1 MDFRLGEDLGLED
14 NLMDGFTFEDIILQV
29 HCNCRK
35 INEES
40 VRQEIKELVL
50 LGMEDMTEL
59 LDRNIDV
66 IMKEAM
72 KGREV

>member
-1 MDFRLGEDLGLED
+1 MDFRLGEDLSLED

-29 HCNCRK
+29 HCNCRN
-35 INEES
+35 INEKS
-40 VRQEIKELVL
+40 VRQEVKELVL
-50 LGMEDMTEL
+50 LRMEDMTEL

>member
-1 MDFRLGEDLGLED
+1 MDFRLGEDLSLED

-29 HCNCRK
+29 HCNCRN
-35 INEES
+35 INEKS
-40 VRQEIKELVL
+40 VRQEVKELVL
-50 LGMEDMTEL
+50 LRMEDITEL

>member
-1 MDFRLGEDLGLED
+1 MEFRLGEDLSLED

-29 HCNCRK
+29 HCNCRN
-35 INEES
+35 INEKS
-40 VRQEIKELVL
+40 VRQEVKELVL
-50 LGMEDMTEL
+50 LRMEDMTEL

-72 KGREV
+72 KGREA

>member
-14 NLMDGFTFEDIILQV
+14 NIMDGFTFEDIILQV

-50 LGMEDMTEL
+50 LRMEDMTEL